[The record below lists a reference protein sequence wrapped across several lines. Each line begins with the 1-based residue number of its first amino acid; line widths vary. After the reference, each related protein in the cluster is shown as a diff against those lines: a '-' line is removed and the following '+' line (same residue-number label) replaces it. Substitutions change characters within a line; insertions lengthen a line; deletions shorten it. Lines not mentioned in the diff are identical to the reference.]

1 MKSKKG
7 LTAPVVLLEAADLAH
22 TNTTTALLDTRNFG
36 AAEIL
41 LAIGALTGV
50 DGSNYVTPKLQECD
64 TTVGTSFTDVAAADI
79 DGAFTAVNATTK
91 DSVIQRVAYIGG
103 KRYIRVVLTYT
114 GSGITAGIIGCY
126 GILGRPSVA
135 PIAAQSAVSAT

>member
-7 LTAPVVLLEAADLAH
+7 LTAPVVLLEAQDLTH
-22 TNTTTALLDTRNFG
+22 TNTTTALLDCQNFG
-36 AAEIL
+36 SAEIL
-41 LAIGALTGV
+41 LAIGSLTGV

-79 DGAFTAVNATTK
+79 DGAFTVVNATTK
-91 DSVIQRVAYIGG
+91 DSVIQRAAYRGG

-114 GSGITAGIIGCY
+114 GTAISAGVIGCY
-126 GILGRPSVA
+126 GILGRPSLA
-135 PIAAQSAVSAT
+135 PIAAQSAVAST

>member
-7 LTAPVVLLEAADLAH
+7 LIAPVVLLEAQNLAH
-22 TNTTTALLDTRNFG
+22 ANTTTALLDCRNFG
-36 AAEIL
+36 SAEIW

-79 DGAFTAVNATTK
+79 DGAFAAVKAATA

-114 GSGITAGIIGCY
+114 GTGITAGVIGCY
-126 GILGRPSVA
+126 GVLGRPSIA
-135 PIAAQSAVSAT
+135 PIAEQAAVAAT

>member
-7 LTAPVVLLEAADLAH
+7 LIAPVVLLEAADLAH
-22 TNTTTALLDTRNFG
+22 ANTTTALLDCQNFG
-36 AAEIL
+36 SAEIW

-64 TTVGTSFTDVAAADI
+64 TTEGDDFTDVAAADM
-79 DGAFTAVNATTK
+79 DGAFSKVDATSK

-114 GSGITAGIIGCY
+114 GTTISAGIIGCY
-126 GILGRPSVA
+126 GVLGRPSVA
-135 PIAAQSAVSAT
+135 PIAAQAAASST

>member
-7 LTAPVVLLEAADLAH
+7 LIAPVVLLEAQDLAH
-22 TNTTTALLDTRNFG
+22 ANTTTALLDCRNFG
-36 AAEIL
+36 SAEIW

-79 DGAFTAVNATTK
+79 DGAFAAVKAATA

-114 GSGITAGIIGCY
+114 GTGITAGVIGCY

-135 PIAAQSAVSAT
+135 PIPAQATVAAT